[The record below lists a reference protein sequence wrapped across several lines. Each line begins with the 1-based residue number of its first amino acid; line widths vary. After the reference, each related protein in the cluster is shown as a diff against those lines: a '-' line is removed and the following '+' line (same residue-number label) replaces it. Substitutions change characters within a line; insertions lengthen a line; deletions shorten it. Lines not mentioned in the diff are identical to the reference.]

1 MIKSISDKIIRD
13 AKGTPPK
20 MSNVKKNLSGII
32 LSGGIAATAYTVSLF
47 LPAGI
52 LGGTLIALIIGML
65 LNPLVRRYEVYES
78 GINWTSK
85 FFLRAGIIT
94 AGITLSFSQVIKAG
108 KYALILMLFTLATS
122 FGVGYICK
130 RVFKINWKLASLLSV
145 STAICGGT
153 AVATVGPTI
162 RAKNRDIAYAIS
174 ATFIFDIITVIAFP
188 WIGRLLGLNDTG
200 YGLWIGTAVNDTS
213 SVVAAG
219 YAFSDA
225 AGLLATIVKLT
236 RTLFIVPVVLV
247 FSWVYA
253 KKEMSSKMA
262 AKIDILKIFPWFIL
276 GFLAVVG
283 IRSTG
288 FVPNNIVEGTSF
300 LSKFLLSMALA
311 AIGLKTSLKEVTG
324 VGIKPMIAGVII
336 DTSVVLV
343 SLFAQAK
350 ILHFIK

>member
-1 MIKSISDKIIRD
+1 MSRIR
-13 AKGTPPK
+13 KYIF
-20 MSNVKKNLSGII
+20 GII
-32 LSGGIAATAYTVSLF
+32 LSGGIAGIAYIISCI

-52 LGGTLIALIIGML
+52 LGGTLIALILGML
-65 LNPLVRRYEVYES
+65 LNPLVCRYEVFNP

-85 FFLRAGIIT
+85 KILRAGIII
-94 AGITLSFSQVIKAG
+94 AGITLSFSQVMKAG
-108 KYALILMLFTLATS
+108 KYALILMAFTLVTS
-122 FGVGYICK
+122 FGVGYLCK
-130 RVFKINWKLASLLSV
+130 KIFKINWKLASLLSV

-153 AVATVGPTI
+153 AVATLGPTI
-162 RAKNRDIAYAIS
+162 HAKDRDIAYAIS

-188 WIGRLLGLNDTG
+188 WIGRLLGLGDTG

-225 AGLLATIVKLT
+225 AGSLATIVKLT
-236 RTLFIVPVVLV
+236 RTLFIVPIVLI
-247 FSWVYA
+247 FSWIYA
-253 KKEMSSKMA
+253 KKETPSQAASKVS
-262 AKIDILKIFPWFIL
+262 IRKIFPWFIL

-288 FVPNNIVEGTSF
+288 FVPDNIVSGLSF
-300 LSKFLLSMALA
+300 LSKFFLSMALA
-311 AIGLKTSLKEVTG
+311 AIGLKTSLKEVAG

-343 SLFAQAK
+343 SLFAQAG
-350 ILHFIK
+350 ILYYIK

>member
-1 MIKSISDKIIRD
+1 M
-13 AKGTPPK
+13 KGH
-20 MSNVKKNLSGII
+20 KKYFLGII
-32 LSGGIAATAYTVSLF
+32 LSAGIAAMAYMISVF

-52 LGGTLIALIIGML
+52 LGETLIALILGML
-65 LNPLVRRYEVYES
+65 LNPLVCRYKVFDT

-85 FFLRAGIIT
+85 KVLRAGIII
-94 AGITLSFSQVIKAG
+94 AGITLSFPQVIKAG
-108 KYALILMLFTLATS
+108 KYALILMVFTLATA
-122 FGVGYICK
+122 FGVGNICK
-130 RVFKINWKLASLLSV
+130 KVFKINWKLASLLSV

-153 AVATVGPTI
+153 AVATLGPTI

-188 WIGRLLGLNDTG
+188 WIGQLLGLSDTG

-225 AGLLATIVKLT
+225 AGMLATIVKLT
-236 RTLFIVPVVLV
+236 RTLFIVPIVLV
-247 FSWVYA
+247 FSWIYA
-253 KKEMSSKMA
+253 KKETPSQAGEKVSMG
-262 AKIDILKIFPWFIL
+262 KIFPWFIL

-288 FVPNNIVEGTSF
+288 FVPDNIVSGMSL
-300 LSKFLLSMALA
+300 LSKFFLSMALA
-311 AIGLKTSLKEVTG
+311 AIGLKTSLKEVAG

-336 DTSVVLV
+336 DTSVVFV
-343 SLFAQAK
+343 SLFAQAG
-350 ILHFIK
+350 ILHYIK

>member
-1 MIKSISDKIIRD
+1 M
-13 AKGTPPK
+13 
-20 MSNVKKNLSGII
+20 NYVKKHSSGII
-32 LSGGIAATAYTVSLF
+32 LSGGIAALAYIISSV

-52 LGGTLIALIIGML
+52 LGETLIALVLGML
-65 LNPLVRRYEVYES
+65 LNPLVCRYQFFDS

-85 FFLRAGIIT
+85 RILRAGIII
-94 AGITLSFSQVIKAG
+94 AGITLSFPQVIKAG
-108 KYALILMLFTLATS
+108 KFSLILMMFTLATA
-122 FGVGYICK
+122 FGAGYICK
-130 RVFKINWKLASLLSV
+130 KVFKINWKLASLLSV

-153 AVATVGPTI
+153 AVATLGPTI

-174 ATFIFDIITVIAFP
+174 ATFIFDLITVIAFP
-188 WIGRLLGLNDTG
+188 WIGRLLGLGDTG
-200 YGLWIGTAVNDTS
+200 YALWIGTAVNDTS

-236 RTLFIVPVVLV
+236 RILFIVPIVLV
-247 FSWVYA
+247 FSWIYA
-253 KKEMSSKMA
+253 KKETPSQTAEKVS
-262 AKIDILKIFPWFIL
+262 IRRIFPWFIL

-288 FVPNNIVEGTSF
+288 IVPDNIVAGISL

-311 AIGLKTSLKEVTG
+311 AIGMKTSLKEVAG

-336 DTSVVLV
+336 DISVVFV
-343 SLFAQAK
+343 SLFAQAG